1 MTRRASGSL
10 RRAGLTRVLAV
21 AILVVTTQTGCIA
34 IGLTLLGAAVGVG
47 SGTAVSYAL
56 NGYAYRTF
64 ALPMADVEQATLRA
78 MGDMGIRLE
87 GREKI
92 EEGRLLHATGNE
104 RDIEVRL
111 EQVTPRT
118 TRVRTKV
125 RVGTFL
131 MDRATATEIIIQTE
145 EVLART

>member
-1 MTRRASGSL
+1 MI
-10 RRAGLTRVLAV
+10 RVLAV

-64 ALPMADVEQATLRA
+64 ALPLNDVEKATLRA
-78 MGDMGIRLE
+78 MGEMGMRLE
-87 GREKI
+87 GREKTDD
-92 EEGRLLHATGNE
+92 GKLLHAAGNE
-104 RDIEVRL
+104 REIEVRL
-111 EQVTPRT
+111 EEVTSKA
-118 TRVRTKV
+118 TRIRTKV

>member
-1 MTRRASGSL
+1 MTRRASARI
-10 RRAGLTRVLAV
+10 RRAAAIRVLAV
-21 AILVVTTQTGCIA
+21 AILVTTTQTGCIA
-34 IGLTLLGAAVGVG
+34 VGLTLLGAAVGVG

-64 ALPMADVEQATLRA
+64 ALPMADVEKATLRA
-78 MGDMGIRLE
+78 MNDMGIRLE
-87 GREKI
+87 EREDTDDGRM
-92 EEGRLLHATGNE
+92 LHATGNE
-104 RDIEVRL
+104 RSIEVRL
-111 EQVTPRT
+111 EPVTSRT